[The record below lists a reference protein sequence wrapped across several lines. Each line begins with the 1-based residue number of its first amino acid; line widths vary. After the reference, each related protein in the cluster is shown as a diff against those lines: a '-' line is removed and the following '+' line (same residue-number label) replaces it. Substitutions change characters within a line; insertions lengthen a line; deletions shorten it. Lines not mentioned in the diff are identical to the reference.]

1 MAGTKSY
8 QFYGGQES
16 ASLLDQQQLNQ
27 GGLIKS
33 GLTTSNSGGLAL
45 GTAATKIRRSQ
56 QQQQQQNQLTN
67 SIEGPHAAS
76 LGGPAPR
83 RRRFEQLFKSFI
95 GRKSSSK
102 EIVPIIQESKIS
114 KTISENSLTNLTE
127 SKKNT
132 ISTTSLNHVQ
142 HKLWSVVPLLK
153 REGSCA
159 SLNPTKSL
167 PLADKIGLRKCNT
180 VVHLSQSSFLE
191 PIKPLNRL
199 RTNASIGTCSRC
211 SSLLSLA
218 ASGSRYSL
226 NVSNGG
232 FVSIS
237 GGDKSPTISDTIEIT
252 FSCKLCLGE
261 VKQDKSTKIGNCGC
275 SFCTEVSFY
284 FIFYINDCK
293 KSLVNEIMASRL

>member
-1 MAGTKSY
+1 MTSANLAGTKNY

-45 GTAATKIRRSQ
+45 GPAATKIRRSGVLISSQ
-56 QQQQQQNQLTN
+56 QQQQQQHQN
-67 SIEGPHAAS
+67 SIEGPLAVQ

-83 RRRFEQLFKSFI
+83 RKRFEQLFKSFI

-102 EIVPIIQESKIS
+102 EIVPIIQETKIT
-114 KTISENSLTNLTE
+114 KTISENSLTNLTY

-132 ISTTSLNHVQ
+132 TSTTSLNHVQ

-153 REGSCA
+153 REGSCS

-167 PLADKIGLRKCNT
+167 PLADKNLRKCNT

-199 RTNASIGTCSRC
+199 RNNTSIGTCSRC

-226 NVSNGG
+226 NLSNGG
-232 FVSIS
+232 FVSIN
-237 GGDKSPTISDTIEIT
+237 GGDKSPTISDTIENT

-275 SFCTEVSFY
+275 SFCTEVSL
-284 FIFYINDCK
+284 K
-293 KSLVNEIMASRL
+293 KKKKK